1 MYIAESQDLPFF
13 YSYSLL
19 VNRRKITSFYSHFTY
34 SETSKTAFYICRAP
48 FSVTKITRTIL
59 AKYDILQINREV
71 ECDILQVE
79 VPFEYDK
86 LALYR
91 NSSNLCPSPLL
102 GYVSLSSQIAQSH
115 Y

>member
-1 MYIAESQDLPFF
+1 MYIAESQGLPFF
-13 YSYSLL
+13 YSCPLL

-48 FSVTKITRTIL
+48 FLLQKLL
-59 AKYDILQINREV
+59 ALYLLKY
-71 ECDILQVE
+71 DILQVE

-91 NSSNLCPSPLL
+91 NSSKPSPLL
-102 GYVSLSSQIAQSH
+102 GYVPLS
-115 Y
+115 

>member
-1 MYIAESQDLPFF
+1 MYIAENQRLPLFC
-13 YSYSLL
+13 SCPLL

-48 FSVTKITRTIL
+48 FLLQKLL
-59 AKYDILQINREV
+59 ALYLLKYDILQINRAV
-71 ECDILQVE
+71 EYDILQIE

-91 NSSNLCPSPLL
+91 NSSKPSPLL
-102 GYVSLSSQIAQSH
+102 GYVPL

>member
-48 FSVTKITRTIL
+48 FLLQKLL
-59 AKYDILQINREV
+59 ALYLLKYDILQINRAIEY
-71 ECDILQVE
+71 DILQVE

-91 NSSNLCPSPLL
+91 NSSKPSPLL
-102 GYVSLSSQIAQSH
+102 GYVPL